1 MRILQTRDTMSDIY
15 LAAVKIRN
23 QVFVKEQNVP
33 LSVEIDE
40 NEAYAVHFV
49 LYDDKKVPLATV
61 RLLPINDEIVKVQR
75 MAVLKEYRGKG
86 LGKILLKG
94 AEDFA
99 REHDFKEIILGAQ
112 WQVRDFYHKLG
123 FIPQGEPFYEAGIKH
138 ITMTKKLAE

>member
-1 MRILQTRDTMSDIY
+1 LRILQTRDTMSEIY

-33 LSVEIDE
+33 LSIEIDG
-40 NEAYAVHFV
+40 NEAYAIHFV
-49 LYDDKKVPLATV
+49 LYDDNKTPLATV

-75 MAVLKEYRGKG
+75 MAVLKDYRGKG

-99 REHDFKEIILGAQ
+99 KEHDFKEITLGAQ
-112 WQVRDFYHKLG
+112 WQVRNFYQEMG
-123 FIPQGEPFYEAGIKH
+123 FKEQGDPFYEAGMKH
-138 ITMTKKLAE
+138 ITMTKLLTK